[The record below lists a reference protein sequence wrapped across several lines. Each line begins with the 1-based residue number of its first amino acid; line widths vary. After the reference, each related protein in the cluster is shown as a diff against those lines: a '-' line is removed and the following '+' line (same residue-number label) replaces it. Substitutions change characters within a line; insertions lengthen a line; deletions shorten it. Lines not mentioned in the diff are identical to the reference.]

1 MKDNDTIL
9 HNISV
14 VTALEC
20 KSCILFHNEDRNLVF
35 LVDELDLTEDFLN
48 DKRSQ
53 AQTWFIQEEK
63 TRTTHQSSGDGK
75 HLLLSTGEASGL
87 LLLSLS
93 KNREEIEHFLLL
105 SLDESVILKH
115 KGSHIKVLLNGKDM
129 GAASELKG
137 LKTGDKVE
145 VTFKDQVTEPTKE
158 QLDKAAKEAAGD
170 LVLTAR
176 SAKLKNGSVKVVV
189 KADLKAITDA
199 GYTVK
204 YKFYRSTK
212 KSAGYKAMKTGKS
225 GIYIN
230 TYGKKGTMYYY
241 KARVMIYDK
250 DGNFV
255 AQTALKQCK
264 YANRLWTK

>member
-1 MKDNDTIL
+1 MTENRTVYAIWT
-9 HNISV
+9 NIGGGGGFYV
-14 VTALEC
+14 P
-20 KSCILFHNEDRNLVF
+20 
-35 LVDELDLTEDFLN
+35 
-48 DKRSQ
+48 
-53 AQTWFIQEEK
+53 
-63 TRTTHQSSGDGK
+63 TTQKPEIKAAAGGK
-75 HLLLSTGEASGL
+75 AE
-87 LLLSLS
+87 LS
-93 KNREEIEHFLLL
+93 KDGTTLTITA
-105 SLDESVILKH
+105 DAGKVID
-115 KGSHIKVLLNGKDM
+115 KVLLNGKDM

-145 VTFKDQVTEPTKE
+145 VIFKDQVTEPTKE
-158 QLDKAAKEAAGD
+158 ELDKAAKEAAGE
-170 LVLTAR
+170 LVLPAR

-189 KADLKAITDA
+189 KGDLKAITDA